1 MNDINTLLQDDSFA
15 NALLDSLPCGLLIV
29 DEKGRVQAINN
40 ILKQV
45 VGVTEQAVL
54 GKGSGDALG
63 CVRAS
68 EHPQGCGSEEC
79 CRNCEARLVAFA
91 ALSKNKKQMARTN
104 LQLIIDGQ
112 VRDVTL
118 LLSAV
123 PFTFKNKRF
132 ANLIIEDVSRLCLF
146 SLPDAKAG
154 FRGIVGQDQKMQE
167 LIDTI
172 KQVAR
177 TDAAVLIQGESG
189 TGKELVALAIH
200 EENPRAHKYFVPV
213 NCGALPEG
221 LIETDLFG
229 HVKGAFTGA
238 IRDKK
243 GRFELA
249 DGGTIFLDEVSEL
262 SPAVQ
267 VKLLRVLQDG
277 RFERVGSEKTV
288 RVNVRV
294 ISATN
299 KNLEEELTAGRFRP
313 DLYYRLCVM
322 PIFIFPLRDRL
333 GDVPLLV
340 EHFLSLYTEESFARK
355 VTLSS
360 EAISVLKAYSWP
372 GNVRELE
379 NVLQFALAKCQGDV
393 IEPEHLPPALHLSIS
408 GPFERRRREPKLQAV
423 DVAAALKKTGGNKRR
438 ASEILGV
445 SRSSLYRFFERQKRN
460 RKAG

>member
-1 MNDINTLLQDDSFA
+1 MNDIDTLIQNDGFA

-40 ILKQV
+40 ILKQA
-45 VGVTEQAVL
+45 VGVTDQAVL

-63 CVRAS
+63 CVSAS
-68 EHPQGCGSEEC
+68 EHPQGCGSKEC
-79 CRNCEARLVAFA
+79 CRNCEARLLAFV

-123 PFTFKNKRF
+123 PFTFKNKRY
-132 ANLIIEDVSRLCLF
+132 ANLIVEDVSRLCLF
-146 SLPDAKAG
+146 SLPDAKVG
-154 FRGIVGQDQKMQE
+154 FRGIVGQHQKMKE

-277 RFERVGSEKTV
+277 CFERVGSEKTV

-294 ISATN
+294 VSATN
-299 KNLEEELTAGRFRP
+299 KKLEEEVAAGRFRQ

-322 PIFIFPLRDRL
+322 PIFIYPLRDRS
-333 GDVPLLV
+333 GDVPLLA
-340 EHFLSLYTEESFARK
+340 EHFLPLYTEEFFGRK
-355 VTLSS
+355 VTLSP
-360 EAISVLKAYSWP
+360 EALSVLEAYSWP

-393 IEPEHLPPALHLSIS
+393 IEPGHLPPALHLSIS
-408 GPFERRRREPKLQAV
+408 RPFKRRRREPKLQAV
-423 DVAAALKKTGGNKRR
+423 DVAAALKKAGGNKRR
-438 ASEILGV
+438 AAETLGV
-445 SRSSLYRFFERQKRN
+445 SRSSLYRFFERHKRSRN
-460 RKAG
+460 AG

>member
-1 MNDINTLLQDDSFA
+1 
-15 NALLDSLPCGLLIV
+15 
-29 DEKGRVQAINN
+29 
-40 ILKQV
+40 
-45 VGVTEQAVL
+45 
-54 GKGSGDALG
+54 
-63 CVRAS
+63 
-68 EHPQGCGSEEC
+68 
-79 CRNCEARLVAFA
+79 
-91 ALSKNKKQMARTN
+91 MARTN
-104 LQLIIDGQ
+104 LQLVINGQ

-132 ANLIIEDVSRLCLF
+132 ANLIIEDITKLSLF
-146 SLPDAKAG
+146 SLPDAKAR
-154 FRGIVGQDQKMQE
+154 FRGIVGHDQKMQE
-167 LIDTI
+167 LFDLIRQI
-172 KQVAR
+172 AR
-177 TDAAVLIQGESG
+177 TDAPVLIQGESG
-189 TGKELVALAIH
+189 TGKELVAVAIH
-200 EENPRAHKYFVPV
+200 EEKPRVHKYFVPV

-262 SPAVQ
+262 SNAMQ

-277 RFERVGSEKTV
+277 CFERVGSEKTV

-299 KNLEEELTAGRFRP
+299 KKLEEEVAAGRFRQ

-322 PIFIFPLRDRL
+322 PILLPPLRDRL
-333 GDVPLLV
+333 GDVPLLAK
-340 EHFLSLYTEESFARK
+340 HFLALYTEESFGKK
-355 VTLSS
+355 VSLSS
-360 EAISVLKAYSWP
+360 AALSMLEAYTWP
-372 GNVRELE
+372 GNVRELQ

-393 IEPEHLPPALHLSIS
+393 IEPGHLHPSLHLNIYR
-408 GPFERRRREPKLQAV
+408 PFTRRRREPKLQTV
-423 DVAAALKKTGGNKRR
+423 DVAAALKTAGGNKRR
-438 ASEILGV
+438 AAEILGV
-445 SRSSLYRFFERQKRN
+445 SRSTLYRFFERQENN

>member
-1 MNDINTLLQDDSFA
+1 M
-15 NALLDSLPCGLLIV
+15 
-29 DEKGRVQAINN
+29 K
-40 ILKQV
+40 
-45 VGVTEQAVL
+45 
-54 GKGSGDALG
+54 
-63 CVRAS
+63 
-68 EHPQGCGSEEC
+68 
-79 CRNCEARLVAFA
+79 
-91 ALSKNKKQMARTN
+91 
-104 LQLIIDGQ
+104 
-112 VRDVTL
+112 
-118 LLSAV
+118 
-123 PFTFKNKRF
+123 
-132 ANLIIEDVSRLCLF
+132 
-146 SLPDAKAG
+146 
-154 FRGIVGQDQKMQE
+154 E

-189 TGKELVALAIH
+189 TGKELVAVAIH
-200 EENPRAHKYFVPV
+200 EENPRAHKYFVPI

-249 DGGTIFLDEVSEL
+249 DGGTLFLDEVSEL
-262 SPAVQ
+262 SPAMQ

-277 RFERVGSEKTV
+277 CFERVGSEKTV

-294 ISATN
+294 VSATN
-299 KNLEEELTAGRFRP
+299 KKLEEEVAAGRFRQ

-322 PIFIFPLRDRL
+322 PIFIYPLRDRA

-340 EHFLSLYTEESFARK
+340 EHFLALYTEESFGRK
-355 VTLSS
+355 VTLSP
-360 EAISVLKAYSWP
+360 EAFSVLEAYSWP

-393 IEPEHLPPALHLSIS
+393 IEPDHLPPALDLSLS
-408 GPFERRRREPKLQAV
+408 RPFKRRRREPKLKAV
-423 DVAAALKKTGGNKRR
+423 DVAAALKKVGGNKRR
-438 ASEILGV
+438 AAEILGV
-445 SRSSLYRFFERQKRN
+445 SRSSLYRFFERQKSS

>member
-1 MNDINTLLQDDSFA
+1 MNDIDKLLQNDNFA
-15 NALLDSLPCGLLIV
+15 RSLLNSLPCGILIV
-29 DEKGRVQAINN
+29 DEKGNVQAINN

-79 CRNCEARLVAFA
+79 CRNCEARLLALA

-104 LQLIIDGQ
+104 LQLNVNGQ

-123 PFTFKNKRF
+123 PFTLKNKRF
-132 ANLIIEDVSRLCLF
+132 ANLIIEDVSSLCLF
-146 SLPDAKAG
+146 SLPDIKAG
-154 FRGIVGQDQKMQE
+154 FRGIVGQDQKMKD
-167 LIDTI
+167 LIGTI
-172 KQVAR
+172 NQVAR
-177 TDAAVLIQGESG
+177 TDAPVLIQGESG
-189 TGKELVALAIH
+189 TGKELVAIAIH

-262 SPAVQ
+262 SPAMQ

-277 RFERVGSEKTV
+277 CFERVGSEKTV

-322 PIFIFPLRDRL
+322 PIFIYPLRDRL
-333 GDVPLLV
+333 GDVPLLA
-340 EHFLSLYTEESFARK
+340 EHFLALYTEESFGKK
-355 VTLSS
+355 VSLSS
-360 EAISVLKAYSWP
+360 AALSMLEAYSWP

-393 IEPEHLPPALHLSIS
+393 IEPGHLPPALHLNIS
-408 GPFERRRREPKLQAV
+408 RPFTRRRREPKLQAV
-423 DVAAALKKTGGNKRR
+423 DVTAALKKAGGNKRR
-438 ASEILGV
+438 TAEILGV
-445 SRSSLYRFFERQKRN
+445 SRSSLYRFFERQN
-460 RKAG
+460 SSRKAG

>member
-1 MNDINTLLQDDSFA
+1 MNDIDTLIQNDSFA

-29 DEKGRVQAINN
+29 DEKGRVQAIND
-40 ILKQV
+40 ILKNV
-45 VGVTEQAVL
+45 VGVTERAIL

-68 EHPQGCGSEEC
+68 EHPQGCGSDEC
-79 CRNCEARLVAFA
+79 CRNCEARLLAFA

-104 LQLIIDGQ
+104 LQLIVDGQ

-146 SLPDAKAG
+146 SLPDAKVG
-154 FRGIVGQDQKMQE
+154 FRGIVGQDQKMKE

-189 TGKELVALAIH
+189 TGKELVAVAIH

-249 DGGTIFLDEVSEL
+249 DGGTLFLDEVSEL
-262 SPAVQ
+262 SPAMQ

-277 RFERVGSEKTV
+277 CFERVGSEKTV

-294 ISATN
+294 VSATN
-299 KNLEEELTAGRFRP
+299 KKLEEEVAAGRFRQ

-322 PIFIFPLRDRL
+322 PIFIYPLRDRA

-340 EHFLSLYTEESFARK
+340 EHFLALYTEESFGRK
-355 VTLSS
+355 VTLSP
-360 EAISVLKAYSWP
+360 EAFSVLEAYSWP

-393 IEPEHLPPALHLSIS
+393 IEPGHLPPALHLSIS
-408 GPFERRRREPKLQAV
+408 RPFKRRRREPKLKAV
-423 DVAAALKKTGGNKRR
+423 DVAAALKKVGGNRRR
-438 ASEILGV
+438 AAEILGV
-445 SRSSLYRFFERQKRN
+445 SRSSLYRFFERQKSS

>member
-1 MNDINTLLQDDSFA
+1 MNDIDTLFQNDGFA

-40 ILKQV
+40 ILKQA

-189 TGKELVALAIH
+189 TGKELVAVAIH

-299 KNLEEELTAGRFRP
+299 KKLEEEVAAGRFRQ

-322 PIFIFPLRDRL
+322 PIFIFPLRDRS
-333 GDVPLLV
+333 GDVPLLA
-340 EHFLSLYTEESFARK
+340 EHFLPLYTENSFGRK
-355 VTLSS
+355 VTLSP
-360 EAISVLKAYSWP
+360 EALSVMEAYSWP

-393 IEPEHLPPALHLSIS
+393 IEPGHLPPALHLNIPK
-408 GPFERRRREPKLQAV
+408 PFKKRRREPKLQAV
-423 DVAAALKKTGGNKRR
+423 DVAAALKKAGGNKRR
-438 ASEILGV
+438 AAEILGV
-445 SRSSLYRFFERQKRN
+445 SRSSLYRFFERQEHN

>member
-1 MNDINTLLQDDSFA
+1 MNDIDMLLQDDSFA
-15 NALLDSLPCGLLIV
+15 GSLLDSLPCGLLIV
-29 DEKGRVQAINN
+29 DDKGRVQAINN
-40 ILKQV
+40 ILKHV
-45 VGVTEQAVL
+45 VGVRDQAIL

-63 CVRAS
+63 CVRAPD
-68 EHPQGCGSEEC
+68 HPEGCGFEEC
-79 CRNCEARLVAFA
+79 CRNCEARKLAFA

-104 LQLIIDGQ
+104 LQLIINGQ

-132 ANLIIEDVSRLCLF
+132 ANLIIEDITKLSLF

-154 FRGIVGQDQKMQE
+154 FRGIVGHNQKMQE
-167 LIDTI
+167 LFDLIRQI
-172 KQVAR
+172 AR
-177 TDAAVLIQGESG
+177 TDAPVLIQGESG
-189 TGKELVALAIH
+189 TGKELVAVAIH
-200 EENPRAHKYFVPV
+200 EEKPRVHKYFVPV

-262 SPAVQ
+262 SNAMQ

-277 RFERVGSEKTV
+277 CFERVGSEKTV

-299 KNLEEELTAGRFRP
+299 KKLEEEVAAGRFRQ

-322 PIFIFPLRDRL
+322 PILLPPLRDRL
-333 GDVPLLV
+333 SDVPLLAK
-340 EHFLSLYTEESFARK
+340 HFLALYTEESFGKK
-355 VTLSS
+355 VSLSS
-360 EAISVLKAYSWP
+360 AALSMLEAYTWP
-372 GNVRELE
+372 GNVRELQ

-393 IEPEHLPPALHLSIS
+393 IEPGHLHPSLLLNIS
-408 GPFERRRREPKLQAV
+408 RPFTRRRREPKLQTV
-423 DVAAALKKTGGNKRR
+423 DVAAALKTAGGNKRR
-438 ASEILGV
+438 AAEILGV
-445 SRSSLYRFFERQKRN
+445 SRSTLYRFFERQENN